1 MKKLLYVIAA
11 VIVVLIVLVAAASI
25 FVKSY
30 FTSDRLK
37 TIVLPKIEA
46 ATGRKASIAQI
57 NISIFKGIIVKDISL
72 KNSGGK
78 TDFLKAGEFLLSYKF
93 WPLLHKQLVISKLE
107 LDSPY
112 VIVIREKNGKYN
124 FSDIAARMKA
134 QKPAAQAPAQKKAFP
149 LAIEANSIVVRNAQ
163 AQFIDR
169 LGALPN
175 MEVAADARF
184 GLQQAGTGYA
194 VSGTL
199 NIKSMKAVIGGLEA
213 DTSGKIDFN
222 NDMTLALN
230 TVIGNDKIAVTG
242 AVKNYMKAPAA
253 TLNAKAATLNLD
265 RIMAALGNMKKTSP
279 SSAGKPAQKKGKA
292 AAAPPSAATS
302 KFTAGGRITVGAAT
316 YKGITFKDFLAVYRM
331 AKGNFSLN
339 PVSSGFQQGARA
351 DIAGSFK
358 AVMSVSM
365 ADPKRTLNGNGQ
377 ANLSKL
383 KIKKSAITSQ
393 IASILQAPEL
403 AAPTFGTSRLN
414 FSAAGG
420 VITFNGSMLSQ
431 NMEINPIAGKLVL
444 YNEALGAAFDLKL
457 PPGVSARLPGG
468 RYKAYLQNQSGWTV
482 LPFVVKGT
490 ASKPAVSINQA
501 ALGKQAGKKIEQE
514 LKKRFL
520 PGGGNQN
527 TTLPGALKRLF
538 Q

>member
-107 LDSPY
+107 LVSPY
-112 VIVIREKNGKYN
+112 VIVIRGKNGKYN
-124 FSDIAARMKA
+124 FSDIVARMEA

-149 LAIEANSIVVRNAQ
+149 LTIEANSIVIKNAQ

-175 MEVAADARF
+175 IGVAADARF

-199 NIKSMKAVIGGLEA
+199 NIKSMKTVIGGLEA

-230 TVIGNDKIAVTG
+230 AVIGNDKIDVTG
-242 AVKNYMKAPAA
+242 AVKNFMKAPVA
-253 TLNAKAATLNLD
+253 TVNAQAATLNLD
-265 RIMAALGNMKKTSP
+265 RIMAALGKMKKAPP
-279 SSAGKPAQKKGKA
+279 SGKPAPAKIGK
-292 AAAPPSAATS
+292 AAPPSAATS
-302 KFTAGGRITVGAAT
+302 KFTADGRITVGVAT

-331 AKGNFSLN
+331 AGGNFSLN
-339 PVSSGFQQGARA
+339 PISSGFQQGARA

-383 KIKKSAITSQ
+383 RIKKSAITSQ

-403 AAPTFGTSRLN
+403 AAPSFGTSRLN
-414 FSAAGG
+414 FSAADG
-420 VITFNGSMLSQ
+420 VITFNGLMLSQ
-431 NMEINPIAGKLVL
+431 NMEINPIAGKLTL

-457 PPGVSARLPGG
+457 PPGVSAKLPGG

-490 ASKPAVSINQA
+490 ASKPAVSLNQA

-520 PGGGNQN
+520 PGGANQN
-527 TTLPGALKRLF
+527 TPLPGALKRLF